1 MITVNLCIVGMKINM
16 SVITND
22 KMWKKLYEWFLFTVG
37 LTLLPL
43 GIKLVTA
50 YFNNIAVP
58 TFDISK
64 EYLFLCL
71 IVLIDA
77 WRNIINVDKKNGI
90 KVARQR
96 SITILICSLFSM
108 VTFLI
113 YNNVISYD
121 LGISTTFAEEK
132 WNNVVWIWLI
142 ACLVISL
149 TSQIME
155 ANYGFK

>member
-1 MITVNLCIVGMKINM
+1 MYSRDENNM

-22 KMWKKLYEWFLFTVG
+22 KMSKKLYEWVIFTVG

-50 YFNNIAVP
+50 YFNNV
-58 TFDISK
+58 TVSFFDISK

-71 IVLIDA
+71 IVLIDS
-77 WRNIINVDKKNGI
+77 WRNIININKGKGT
-90 KVARQR
+90 KVKRQR
-96 SITILICSLFSM
+96 GVTILICAIFSI

-121 LGISTTFAEEK
+121 LGITVTFAEEK

-142 ACLVISL
+142 ACLGISL

-155 ANYGFK
+155 ANYGFE

>member
-1 MITVNLCIVGMKINM
+1 M
-16 SVITND
+16 
-22 KMWKKLYEWFLFTVG
+22 
-37 LTLLPL
+37 
-43 GIKLVTA
+43 
-50 YFNNIAVP
+50 
-58 TFDISK
+58 
-64 EYLFLCL
+64 

-90 KVARQR
+90 KVERQR

-121 LGISTTFAEEK
+121 LGITVTFVEEK

-155 ANYGFK
+155 ANYGFE